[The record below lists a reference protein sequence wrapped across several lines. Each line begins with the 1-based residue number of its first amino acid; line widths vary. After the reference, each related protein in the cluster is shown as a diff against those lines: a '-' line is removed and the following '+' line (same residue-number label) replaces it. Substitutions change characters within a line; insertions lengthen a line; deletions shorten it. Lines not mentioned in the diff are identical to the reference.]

1 MNMQRRTVC
10 FSGRVQGVGFR
21 FTAIRIAERYDITG
35 YVRNLHD
42 GKVECVIEGSPDTLD
57 EFITDLSGA
66 MSGYI
71 SETTQQLSTYTGAL
85 GPFTVKY

>member
-1 MNMQRRTVC
+1 MNMQRRTVY

-21 FTAIRIAERYDITG
+21 FTAIRISERYDITG

-42 GKVECVIEGSPDTLD
+42 GKVECVIEGNPAEIDK
-57 EFITDLSGA
+57 FITDLSGA

-71 SETTQQLSTYTGAL
+71 SRTTRELGTYTGAL
-85 GPFTVKY
+85 GPFTVKW